1 MWRIYEQWRLA
12 IFTRL
17 VASLIVAIASTL
29 AVMSGF
35 GFVLFSAPLL
45 SLLYDPSFVVLITIA
60 MSTLL
65 LGVLFVTT
73 DIRDIM
79 DWRLALLLTLSSVV
93 GMPFGVMLLPWMDR
107 TVFRLVVGGITIL
120 FVLSRVLGRK
130 LTLPS
135 SQMSVVISGIL
146 GGVFSTST
154 GLSALPIV
162 WFLGTQNQSPTVYRA
177 TIAAY
182 VFMNG
187 VLSLVILAVSGS
199 LRALDPLQVL
209 SFSPALLIGLAVGIL
224 LVKKLSDTQLERG
237 SLVYLGIIGLLTAAS
252 IRV

>member
-1 MWRIYEQWRLA
+1 
-12 IFTRL
+12 
-17 VASLIVAIASTL
+17 
-29 AVMSGF
+29 MSGF

-45 SLLYDPSFVVLITIA
+45 SLLYDPTFVVMITIA

-65 LGVLFVTT
+65 LGVLFLTT
-73 DIRDIM
+73 DIRELM
-79 DWRLALLLTLSSVV
+79 DWRLAVLLTLASVI

-120 FVLSRVLGRK
+120 FVLSRVVGRK

-135 SQMSVVISGIL
+135 SRAGIVVSGIL

-162 WFLGTQNQSPTVYRA
+162 WFLGSQNLSPTVYRA

-182 VFMNG
+182 VFLNG
-187 VLSLVILAVSGS
+187 VLSLAILALSGA

-209 SFSPALLIGLAVGIL
+209 AFSPALLIGLAVGVV
-224 LVKKLSDTQLERG
+224 LVKRMSDTQLERG
-237 SLVYLGIIGLLTAAS
+237 SLIYLGIIGLLTALS